1 MNPSMNPTPDERE
14 QFEREAIDND
24 PAQPATLRVPKP
36 EGQTGFEPLT
46 GEPAA
51 VVLRTTRT
59 PSPIELIDAAIQ
71 KGLDPQKILDW
82 HERIEKARAQAA
94 YAVAMNACQNELPVI
109 LHDAENSFLKS
120 TYASLEG
127 IQDRIKRVYI
137 KHGFSL
143 SWGEAESPRPGF
155 VRIVCAVMHAAGH
168 TERFQ
173 GDYPLDGKGAQG
185 GANMNALQG
194 RVSSNTYAQRD
205 MLRSI
210 FNLTIAGKD
219 HDGNEYVTPDEIA
232 ALNELIGKTGTDL
245 KRFLAWAGAETLDK
259 LPRRRFAEAVSM
271 LGRKVGK

>member
-1 MNPSMNPTPDERE
+1 MNPTPDERE

-24 PAQPATLRVPKP
+24 PAQPATLRV
-36 EGQTGFEPLT
+36 
-46 GEPAA
+46 
-51 VVLRTTRT
+51 VDR
-59 PSPIELIDAAIQ
+59 SPIELIDAAIQ

-82 HERIEKARAQAA
+82 HERIERGRAQAA
-94 YAVAMNACQNELPVI
+94 YAVAMNACQQELPVV
-109 LHDAENSFLKS
+109 LHDAQNSFLNS

-127 IQDRIKRVYI
+127 IQKQIKMLCL

-143 SWGEAESPRPGF
+143 SWGEDSSPRPGF
-155 VRIVCAVMHAAGH
+155 VRIICNVMHTAGH
-168 TERFQ
+168 VERFQ
-173 GDYPLDGKGAQG
+173 GDYPLDGAGAKG

-271 LGRKVGK
+271 LGKKVKT